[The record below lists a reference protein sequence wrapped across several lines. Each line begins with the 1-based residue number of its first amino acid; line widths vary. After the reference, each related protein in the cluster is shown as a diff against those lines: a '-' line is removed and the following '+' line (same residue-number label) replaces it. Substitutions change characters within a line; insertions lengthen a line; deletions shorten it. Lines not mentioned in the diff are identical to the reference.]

1 MEGRKEGRKE
11 GREEVPKEG
20 RRQLVS
26 HMLIIFIF
34 NFYILMIALLLVLYD
49 FIIILIIHPFIHP
62 LTVHFFDLLQTFL
75 GLKLPLGCP
84 YFDFLDSTV
93 SYNDTADTV
102 NTLNTSEPDPE
113 FQINENGDF
122 ECINLCPSE
131 EETKGDLVEGVNEK
145 GIEMDGELEKEKR
158 DRDTVK
164 EMVREKDR
172 KEKIK
177 AKERE
182 KSSAW
187 DREKA
192 KGKDLRGKDKE
203 KEIDTSAKSREES
216 KEKESNG
223 EQQRE
228 EDEEEGGEEEDEDE
242 GQGTGEGHD
251 ATGPTRMVSLRR
263 SASTPVSV
271 KGVKSERRVSFENFL
286 RIDRMQGKNEE
297 SFREKRKGRETDKEP
312 LLRQSVIDR
321 HKSSEFH
328 AKYEEIVGAKK
339 ECGSGRGPALGG
351 RRSQSVRMDYHKPL
365 LDLNN
370 VQKYWDDEDIEDNQ
384 GKEHEIGEG
393 KEGGEE
399 VGMEKKDKQ
408 VTMVVNEQ
416 EHVSPNSSISESLR
430 SGSNETQDD

>member
-1 MEGRKEGRKE
+1 M
-11 GREEVPKEG
+11 
-20 RRQLVS
+20 
-26 HMLIIFIF
+26 
-34 NFYILMIALLLVLYD
+34 
-49 FIIILIIHPFIHP
+49 
-62 LTVHFFDLLQTFL
+62 
-75 GLKLPLGCP
+75 
-84 YFDFLDSTV
+84 
-93 SYNDTADTV
+93 SYNDSADTV
-102 NTLNTSEPDPE
+102 NTVNTSEPDPE

-122 ECINLCPSE
+122 ECITLCTSE
-131 EETKGDLVEGVNEK
+131 EETKEDFAEGRKEE
-145 GIEMDGELEKEKR
+145 GIENEGELEKEKR

-182 KSSAW
+182 KNSAW
-187 DREKA
+187 EREKA

-203 KEIDTSAKSREES
+203 KEIDVTAKSREES

-223 EQQRE
+223 EQQINGAQQRE

-242 GQGTGEGHD
+242 GQGSAEGHD
-251 ATGPTRMVSLRR
+251 GVCPTRMVSLRR

-339 ECGSGRGPALGG
+339 ECGSGKGSNSLGS
-351 RRSQSVRMDYHKPL
+351 RRSQSVRIDYHKPS

-370 VQKYWDDEDIEDNQ
+370 VQKYWDEEDMEENQ
-384 GKEHEIGEG
+384 GKEHERGEG

-399 VGMEKKDKQ
+399 VGMEKRSKG
-408 VTMVVNEQ
+408 VTIVMHEQ
-416 EHVSPNSSISESLR
+416 EHVSPNSSISLSLR
-430 SGSNETQDD
+430 SDSNETQDD

>member
-1 MEGRKEGRKE
+1 MTA
-11 GREEVPKEG
+11 
-20 RRQLVS
+20 S
-26 HMLIIFIF
+26 
-34 NFYILMIALLLVLYD
+34 LLALYD
-49 FIIILIIHPFIHP
+49 YLTISFIHSFIHSFFHSFIIHRLF
-62 LTVHFFDLLQTFL
+62 LVFLDLLQTFL

-93 SYNDTADTV
+93 SYNDTTDTA
-102 NTLNTSEPDPE
+102 NTVNTSEPDPE

-122 ECINLCPSE
+122 ECITLCTSE
-131 EETKGDLVEGVNEK
+131 EETKENFAEGRKEE
-145 GIEMDGELEKEKR
+145 GIVKEGELEKEKEKR

-172 KEKIK
+172 REKIK

-182 KSSAW
+182 KNSAW
-187 DREKA
+187 EREKA
-192 KGKDLRGKDKE
+192 KGKDLRGKDKD
-203 KEIDTSAKSREES
+203 KEIDVAAKSKEES
-216 KEKESNG
+216 KVMESNGDQQRDG

-242 GQGTGEGHD
+242 GQGSAEGHD
-251 ATGPTRMVSLRR
+251 GVGPTRMVSLRR

-339 ECGSGRGPALGG
+339 ECGSGSGKGPTALGS
-351 RRSQSVRMDYHKPL
+351 RRSQSARIDYHKPS
-365 LDLNN
+365 LDLSN
-370 VQKYWDDEDIEDNQ
+370 VQKYWDEEDVEENQ
-384 GKEHEIGEG
+384 GKEHERGEG

-399 VGMEKKDKQ
+399 VGMEKRNKG
-408 VTMVVNEQ
+408 VMVVSEQ
-416 EHVSPNSSISESLR
+416 EHVSPNSSISLSLR
-430 SGSNETQDD
+430 SDSNETQGRASLTIGN